1 MSFFSRQQEY
11 GNATLAQITV
21 HQLNYFLKTIIL
33 LLNTVFDLDTN
44 LPEDVEQLRDK
55 RSKIK
60 HGNFHSTFMNNSKSP
75 SFLATNQGQ
84 LPTVGR
90 RSRIVLPAVPFTA
103 EYLEKSRMIF
113 HAHQLLFG
121 SLFEYFKGISNAPA
135 TEDLN
140 NVLNQFKN
148 NYAQYFN
155 LNTAPINL
163 RDRFYQIYHQ
173 RNEVCHQSYSI
184 ECFDLDKEVLLEV
197 ATYLAGQTTVSNR
210 NSLVQSV
217 TNALNYHGPS
227 VRSFGINCARYSSDS
242 HGISRR
248 AERTTRRPFGRSTR
262 SFSLSRLQLQMA

>member
-1 MSFFSRQQEY
+1 MRNWAAIIVVFL
-11 GNATLAQITV
+11 ATAGIWKCHTSAD
-21 HQLNYFLKTIIL
+21 N
-33 LLNTVFDLDTN
+33 NTN

-55 RSKIK
+55 R
-60 HGNFHSTFMNNSKSP
+60 T
-75 SFLATNQGQ
+75 TNQGQ

-155 LNTAPINL
+155 LNTAPRNL

-227 VRSFGINCARYSSDS
+227 VRSFGINCARHSSDS
-242 HGISRR
+242 PGISRR